1 MRIACLDKN
10 IEYMFDLIK
19 ELFSSPNF
27 GDTKVVSNFF
37 RNESDDISNSLISNG
52 LDYAFSVS

>member
-1 MRIACLDKN
+1 
-10 IEYMFDLIK
+10 MFDLIK